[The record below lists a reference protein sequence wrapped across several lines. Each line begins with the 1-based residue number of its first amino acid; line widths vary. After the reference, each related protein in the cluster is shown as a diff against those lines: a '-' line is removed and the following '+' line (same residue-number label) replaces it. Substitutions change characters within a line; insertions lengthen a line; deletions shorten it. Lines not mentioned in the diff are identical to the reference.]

1 MRTKPRS
8 RPDPSG
14 RSRGCAQLDR
24 HILGYRQYLSER
36 GNAAGYVRN
45 CEAAVVHLSMWM
57 KDAIKRLA
65 DVDEGLVAEFVEH
78 HLPGCRCATSARH
91 PSTVRAALGHLLV
104 VLRAA
109 NAIAPRP
116 PDMTEVGQELRR
128 YDQYMA
134 QVRGLAPKT
143 REGALRL
150 VEALLRKH
158 FGDDAIQFEIITP
171 ERVRRFFAAQAKNY
185 KTPSSL
191 GVVVSSLRGYFRWRA
206 TLGDRTHA
214 LVGALAYPANWQQA
228 SLPKS
233 LAPAEVEQLEAALGQ
248 SGPSMLRADAIVRCA
263 LDLGLRSGEVARLS
277 LDDIDWDAGT
287 ITLRRTKGRR
297 EDVMPLPEATGRAIA
312 AYLRDERPKTQHRM
326 VFARHMTPRER
337 PIGPDLVRKTIR
349 QAYARAGLPHTRSH
363 LLRHTMASRL
373 LAGGSSLKEVADVLR
388 HRSLNTTLIYAKL
401 DSSRLVEVALPW
413 PGISAAVT
421 TGRTS

>member
-1 MRTKPRS
+1 MRTKLPSRS
-8 RPDPSG
+8 HPSG
-14 RSRGCAQLDR
+14 RSGGCAQLER
-24 HILGYRQYLSER
+24 HTQAYRDYLLDR
-36 GNAAGYVRN
+36 GNAAGYVRS

-57 KDAIKRLA
+57 KQTGKRLT
-65 DVDEGLVAEFVEH
+65 DFGEDLVAEFVEH

-91 PSTVRAALGHLLV
+91 PTTVRAALGHLLV

-109 NAIAPRP
+109 DAIASKPL
-116 PDMTEVGQELRR
+116 DTTAVGQELRR
-128 YDQYMA
+128 YDQYME

-150 VEALLRKH
+150 IEALLRKH
-158 FGDDAIQFEIITP
+158 FGDDAIRFDVITP
-171 ERVRRFFAAQAKNY
+171 EHVRRFFAAQAKNY

-214 LVGALAYPANWQQA
+214 LVGALAYPANWQLA

-233 LAPAEVEQLEAALGQ
+233 LEPAEVEQLEAALGQ
-248 SGPSMLRADAIVRCA
+248 SGPSMLRADAMVRCM

-312 AYLRDERPKTQHRM
+312 AYLRDERPRTQHRM

-349 QAYARAGLPHTRSH
+349 QAYARAGLAHTRSH

-401 DSSRLVEVALPW
+401 DSGRLVEVALPW
-413 PGISAAVT
+413 PGTSAAAV
-421 TGRTS
+421 GRLS

>member
-1 MRTKPRS
+1 MRTKLPSRS
-8 RPDPSG
+8 EPSR
-14 RSRGCAQLDR
+14 RSIGCAQLER
-24 HILGYRQYLSER
+24 HRQAYRNYLLDR
-36 GNAAGYVRN
+36 GNAAGYARS
-45 CEAAVVHLSMWM
+45 CEASVAHLSMWM
-57 KDAIKRLA
+57 KQTGKRLA
-65 DVDEGLVAEFVEH
+65 DVGEDLVAEFLEH

-91 PSTVRAALGHLLV
+91 PTTVRAALGHLLV
-104 VLRAA
+104 MLRAA
-109 NAIAPRP
+109 GAITPRP
-116 PDMTEVGQELRR
+116 LDTTEVGQELRR
-128 YDQYMA
+128 YDQYME

-143 REGALRL
+143 REGALRI

-158 FGDDAIQFEIITP
+158 FGEDAIRFEVITP
-171 ERVRRFFAAQAKNY
+171 ERVRRFFAVLAKNY

-214 LVGALAYPANWQQA
+214 LVGALAYPANWQLA

-248 SGPSMLRADAIVRCA
+248 SGQSMLRADAIVRCA
-263 LDLGLRSGEVARLS
+263 LDLGLRSGEVARLN

-297 EDVMPLPEATGRAIA
+297 EDVMPLPEATGQAIA
-312 AYLRDERPKTQHRM
+312 AYLRNERPKTRHRM
-326 VFARHMTPRER
+326 VFARHITPRER

-349 QAYARAGLPHTRSH
+349 QAYARAGLPYTRSH

-373 LAGGSSLKEVADVLR
+373 LAGGASLKEVADVLR

-401 DSSRLVEVALPW
+401 DSGRLVEVALPW
-413 PGISAAVT
+413 PGISAAAT
-421 TGRTS
+421 TGRAS

>member
-1 MRTKPRS
+1 MRTKPSSRS
-8 RPDPSG
+8 EPSG
-14 RSRGCAQLDR
+14 RFCGCAPLGR
-24 HILGYRQYLSER
+24 HIQAYREYLVER
-36 GNAAGYVRN
+36 GNAAGYVRT

-57 KDAIKRLA
+57 QDAKKRLA
-65 DVDEGLVAEFVEH
+65 DVDEGLVAEFVDH
-78 HLPGCRCATSARH
+78 HLPGCHCATSARH

-104 VLRAA
+104 VLRAV
-109 NAIAPRP
+109 NAVAPKP
-116 PDMTEVGQELRR
+116 LDMTEVGQELRR
-128 YDQYMA
+128 YDQYME

-158 FGDDAIQFEIITP
+158 FGDDAIRFENLTP
-171 ERVRRFFAAQAKNY
+171 ERVRRFFAGRAKNY

-214 LVGALAYPANWQQA
+214 LVGAVAYPANWQLA

-263 LDLGLRSGEVARLS
+263 LDLGLRSGEVARLG

-297 EDVMPLPEATGRAIA
+297 EDVMPLPEATGQAIA

-326 VFARHMTPRER
+326 VFARHMTPREQ

-349 QAYARAGLPHTRSH
+349 QAYARAGLPYTRSH
-363 LLRHTMASRL
+363 LLRHTMAGRL
-373 LAGGSSLKEVADVLR
+373 LAGGASLKEVADVLR

-401 DSSRLVEVALPW
+401 DSCRLVEVALPW
-413 PGISAAVT
+413 PGISAAAT
-421 TGRTS
+421 TGRAS

>member
-1 MRTKPRS
+1 MRTKPSFRS
-8 RPDPSG
+8 EPSG
-14 RSRGCAQLDR
+14 RSRGCSQLER
-24 HILGYRQYLSER
+24 HTQAYRDYLLKR
-36 GNAAGYVRN
+36 GNAAGYART
-45 CEAAVVHLSMWM
+45 CEAAVVHLSMWI
-57 KDAIKRLA
+57 KDAKKRLA
-65 DVDEGLVAEFVEH
+65 DVDEGVVAEFVEH
-78 HLPGCRCATSARH
+78 HLPACRCATSARH

-109 NAIAPRP
+109 NAIAPKP
-116 PDMTEVGQELRR
+116 LDMTEVGQELRR
-128 YDQYMA
+128 YDHHME
-134 QVRGLAPKT
+134 QVRGLAQKT

-158 FGDDAIQFEIITP
+158 FGDDAIQFDVITP

-191 GVVVSSLRGYFRWRA
+191 GVVVSSLRSYFRWRA

-214 LVGALAYPANWQQA
+214 LIGALAYPANWQLA

-233 LAPAEVEQLEAALGQ
+233 LEPAEVQQLEAALGQ
-248 SGPSMLRADAIVRCA
+248 NGPSMLRADAMVRCM

-277 LDDIDWDAGT
+277 LDDIDWDIGT

-297 EDVMPLPEATGRAIA
+297 EDVMPLPVATGQAIA
-312 AYLRDERPKTQHRM
+312 AYLRNERPKTQHRM

-349 QAYARAGLPHTRSH
+349 QAYARAGMPHTRSH

-401 DSSRLVEVALPW
+401 DSGRLVEVALPW
-413 PGISAAVT
+413 PATSASAA
-421 TGRTS
+421 GRQS

>member
-1 MRTKPRS
+1 
-8 RPDPSG
+8 
-14 RSRGCAQLDR
+14 LDR
-24 HILGYRQYLSER
+24 HILGYRRYLSER

-45 CEAAVVHLSMWM
+45 CDAAVVHLSMWM

>member
-1 MRTKPRS
+1 MRIKPRS
-8 RPDPSG
+8 RPDPLV

-24 HILGYRQYLSER
+24 HIPGYRQYLLDR

-45 CEAAVVHLSMWM
+45 CEAAVAHLSTWM
-57 KDAIKRLA
+57 KDGNKRLS
-65 DVDEGLVAEFVEH
+65 DVDARLVAEFVEH
-78 HLPGCRCATSARH
+78 HLPGCHCATRARH

-116 PDMTEVGQELRR
+116 LDMTEVAQELRR
-128 YDQYMA
+128 YDQYME

-158 FGDDAIQFEIITP
+158 FGDEAIQFEVITP

-185 KTPSSL
+185 KAPTSL
-191 GVVVSSLRGYFRWRA
+191 GAVVSALRSYFRWRA

-214 LVGALAYPANWQQA
+214 LVGALAYPANWQLA

-233 LAPAEVEQLEAALGQ
+233 LEPAEVEQLEAALGQ
-248 SGPSMLRADAIVRCA
+248 SGPSMLRADAMVRCM

-277 LDDIDWDAGT
+277 LDDIDWEVGT

-297 EDVMPLPEATGRAIA
+297 EDVMPLPQATGQAIA
-312 AYLRDERPKTQHRM
+312 AYLRDERPRTQHRM
-326 VFARHMTPRER
+326 VFARHMTPREQ

-373 LAGGSSLKEVADVLR
+373 LAGGSSLREVADVLR

-401 DSSRLVEVALPW
+401 DSARLVEVALPW
-413 PGISAAVT
+413 PGISAAAT
-421 TGRTS
+421 TGRAS